1 MISSTLSWRAGVCLD
16 VWIAFRTA
24 PPNLLSLYLRS
35 AVSGWVLPACLF
47 PSPFMLAAR
56 DVGSTELSPKQEG
69 NPGLRYRT
77 QETGKQTR
85 WGCADT
91 RGQLGIHI
99 ERPICSRPGHGVC
112 VCVCVHTVNVCVC
125 CECVFIV
132 CVSVCVCVF
141 ILWKCV
147 STVDV
152 FVFGVSVYET
162 EGETLCVLG
171 LWWVYADVK
180 SMVTRIGSTLLIV
193 DEKW

>member
-1 MISSTLSWRAGVCLD
+1 MD

-112 VCVCVHTVNVCVC
+112 VCVCVCVHTVNVCVC

-132 CVSVCVCVF
+132 CVSVCVYIVKVCVDCG
-141 ILWKCV
+141 CV
-147 STVDV
+147 CIW
-152 FVFGVSVYET
+152 
-162 EGETLCVLG
+162 CVC
-171 LWWVYADVK
+171 V
-180 SMVTRIGSTLLIV
+180 
-193 DEKW
+193 